1 MGGLNLDE
9 GFPRMPFDRRALLSG
24 GLAAGVGGGAALAAP
39 EGPGAPSLIH
49 HVFFWLKT
57 AGSKADRDRLI
68 AGLETLRGIEVVQ
81 QLHIGVPASTEKRDV
96 VDNSYDVSEL
106 MIFRSVEDQKLSQ
119 DHPLHLKFVKDCSP
133 LWAKVVVYDAI
144 SA

>member
-1 MGGLNLDE
+1 
-9 GFPRMPFDRRALLSG
+9 MPSFDRRVVLSG
-24 GLAAGVGGGAALAAP
+24 ALATAVGTTVSAAEISSAP
-39 EGPGAPSLIH
+39 MIH

-57 AGSKADRDRLI
+57 PGSKPDRDALI
-68 AGLETLRGIEVVQ
+68 AGLNTLKGIEVIQ

-106 MIFRSVEDQKLSQ
+106 MVFKSVADQKLYQ
-119 DHPLHLKFVKDCSP
+119 DHPLHLKFVKDCSH
-133 LWAKVVVYDAI
+133 LWSKVVVYDSI